1 MGTACSDIKMPES
14 RRPNIVLIV
23 LDSVRA
29 ANCSAY
35 GYARQTTPE
44 LGRLA
49 AEGTLYEQ
57 AISVGSWTLPVHAS
71 IFTGRY
77 PTNHGLTLS
86 RHALR
91 PGTETLASRLRAAGY
106 RTGSFSNNAYIS
118 EATGLV
124 QGFDH
129 VDDIWRTTNPRGIAL
144 PKLSRRIR
152 ELERRGPLLRPAV
165 VLLRTARSIR
175 SVLRAWRSRKDS
187 GAALTN
193 ERVMAWIAEG
203 AADSQPFFAFVNYM
217 ETHEPYL
224 PPYPYNRRFM
234 SSRYS
239 PFRVARATARR
250 DGILTAET
258 GQRRQDLE
266 ILEALYDGTLRYADE
281 VVGRLANEVRA
292 HGLLDDTVFI
302 VTSDHGDS
310 FGEHGHLGHRLT
322 LYDELLHVPLVI
334 RYPPRFQAGARVREQ
349 VQLGD
354 LYPLVLELAGVK
366 TDGDF
371 VSLLAPASDRSALA
385 ENTGPKSIN
394 GLESKAVRRHP
405 YKFIWRSD
413 GLHELY
419 DLGEDPG
426 ERSNLIDGQP
436 QIARQLHDHL
446 DAMLRDMRDEDVRT
460 SEAQYDEETLERLRA
475 LGYVG

>member
-1 MGTACSDIKMPES
+1 MPES
-14 RRPNIVLIV
+14 RRPNVVLIV

-35 GYARQTTPE
+35 GYSRQTTPQ
-44 LGRLA
+44 LDRLA

-77 PTNHGLTLS
+77 PINHGLTLS

-91 PGTETLASRLRAAGY
+91 PGTATLASRLRAAGY

-129 VDDIWRTTNPRGIAL
+129 VDDIWRTTNPRGIGL
-144 PKLSRRIR
+144 PKLSKRIA
-152 ELERRGPLLRPAV
+152 EFERRGPLLRPAV
-165 VLLRTARSIR
+165 ALLRSARR
-175 SVLRAWRSRKDS
+175 LRAVLRAWRSRKDS
-187 GAALTN
+187 GAAFTN
-193 ERVMAWIAEG
+193 QRVMGWIADD
-203 AADSQPFFAFVNYM
+203 AAGSQPFFAFVNYM

-234 SSRYS
+234 PSRYS
-239 PFRVARATARR
+239 PFRVARASGRR
-250 DGILTAET
+250 DEILTAAA

-281 VVGRLANEVRA
+281 IVGRLADAIRA
-292 HGLLDDTVFI
+292 QGLLDNTVFI

-322 LYDELLHVPLVI
+322 LYDELLRVPLVI
-334 RYPPRFQAGARVREQ
+334 RYPGRFQAGARVREQ

-354 LYPLVLELAGVK
+354 LYPLVLELAGVDP
-366 TDGDF
+366 DGDF
-371 VSLLAPASDRSALA
+371 VSLLTPAADRTALA

-394 GLESKAVRRHP
+394 GLESKAVRRNAH
-405 YKFIWRSD
+405 KFIWRSD
-413 GLHELY
+413 ERHELY
-419 DLGEDPG
+419 DLSGDPG
-426 ERSNLIDGQP
+426 ERSNLIESQP

-446 DAMLRDMRDEDVRT
+446 DEILREMRDGDVRT
-460 SEAQYDEETLERLRA
+460 GEARYDDETLERLRA

>member
-1 MGTACSDIKMPES
+1 MPDVI
-14 RRPNIVLIV
+14 RPNIVLIV

-35 GYARQTTPE
+35 GYARQTTPQ
-44 LGRLA
+44 LDRLA
-49 AEGTLYEQ
+49 AEGTLFEQ

-77 PTNHGLTLS
+77 PINHGLTVS

-91 PGTETLASRLRAAGY
+91 PGTETLASRLHAAGY

-129 VDDIWRTTNPRGIAL
+129 VDDIWRITNPRGMGL
-144 PKLSRRIR
+144 PKLSKRIS
-152 ELERRGPLLRPAV
+152 ELERRGPLLRPV
-165 VLLRTARSIR
+165 VALLRSARR
-175 SVLRAWRSRKDS
+175 LRAVLRTWRSRKDS

-193 ERVMAWIAEG
+193 QRVMEWIGGDVARSE
-203 AADSQPFFAFVNYM
+203 PFFAFVNYM

-224 PPYPYNRRFM
+224 PPYPFNRRFM
-234 SSRYS
+234 PSRYS
-239 PFRVARATARR
+239 PFRVARASGRR
-250 DGILTAET
+250 DEILTAEAA
-258 GQRRQDLE
+258 QRRQDLE

-281 VVGRLANEVRA
+281 IVGRLANAFRTQ
-292 HGLLDDTVFI
+292 GLLDDTVFI

-334 RYPPRFQAGARVREQ
+334 RYPRRFRAGARVREQ

-354 LYPLVLELAGVK
+354 LYPLVLELAGLD

-371 VSLLAPASDRSALA
+371 VSLLAPASDRTALA
-385 ENTGPKSIN
+385 ENTGPRSIN
-394 GLESKAVRRHP
+394 GLESKAVRRVPH
-405 YKFIWRSD
+405 KLIWRSD
-413 GLHELY
+413 DLHELY
-419 DLGEDPG
+419 DLSEDPG
-426 ERSNLIDGQP
+426 ERVNLIESEP
-436 QIARQLHDHL
+436 TIARHLHDEL
-446 DAMLRDMRDEDVRT
+446 DEMIRKMRDDGVRT
-460 SEAQYDEETLERLRA
+460 AEARYDEETLERLRA